1 MELVSLL
8 SSRKL
13 WFVSESEG
21 RNDDSFPLETAY
33 TVQKAGQCSDIF
45 DDNVRAL
52 SIQLSKV
59 SVTTTMSCSYLIET
73 RVTPYENPQEC

>member
-21 RNDDSFPLETAY
+21 RSDDSFPLETAY

-52 SIQLSKV
+52 SIQLSNCVRHKQNV
-59 SVTTTMSCSYLIET
+59 MLYSLKNHA
-73 RVTPYENPQEC
+73 TPYENPQE